1 MRYDLGIGKILIF
14 SNFFYS
20 SGTFILDVNDFRP
33 CRKQQW
39 IAMWMNTPSCLQRPT
54 WFSIQSQAVSTWTI
68 FFHTLWILPSSGWL
82 CRFRPFSK
90 HSSFTGMLTTFEAIE
105 SALTLKKRRTSF
117 AASWC
122 NGPSDDE
129 RVWFQLCFPEA
140 AGCFFCH
147 AHALAGISF
156 STWTM
161 DITRKL
167 AECVWI
173 PQTVWW
179 KYNLIWHL

>member
-68 FFHTLWILPSSGWL
+68 FFPHAVNPSLFWLTMSFSPFFQAFIIHRDVNHVWGHWISID
-82 CRFRPFSK
+82 
-90 HSSFTGMLTTFEAIE
+90 FEKEEDI
-105 SALTLKKRRTSF
+105 F

>member
-1 MRYDLGIGKILIF
+1 MENLIKMDDLGVPLF
-14 SNFFYS
+14 SE
-20 SGTFILDVNDFRP
+20 R
-33 CRKQQW
+33 
-39 IAMWMNTPSCLQRPT
+39 
-54 WFSIQSQAVSTWTI
+54 SIQSQAVFKMNHFSTCCESFPLLVDCVVFA
-68 FFHTLWILPSSGWL
+68 FFQAFIIHRDVNHVWGHWISID
-82 CRFRPFSK
+82 
-90 HSSFTGMLTTFEAIE
+90 FEKEEEI
-105 SALTLKKRRTSF
+105 F

-167 AECVWI
+167 AECVWV

-179 KYNLIWHL
+179 KYNLTWHL